1 MNKVDYRLNALVD
14 ASLGDV
20 APLPGLALAAALNGA
35 TILQYRDKHGST
47 REVAEAIALVP
58 PAETLS

>member
-20 APLPGLALAAALNGA
+20 APLPELALAAALNGA

-47 REVAEAIALVP
+47 REMI
-58 PAETLS
+58 